1 MSEVN
6 THVVENATHGVEPD
20 PIVAQP
26 ESSAI
31 PQAFDDTPPAAWRE
45 RAAKAEKRSAALES
59 QIKEFE
65 ESLASVRS
73 QLEEERR
80 ARAIDAELH
89 KADPI
94 DADTVRMLIEVSMP
108 DKTNADVAKVVGD
121 LKKRKPFL
129 FREAP
134 RRSAYGAFAERD
146 VDESRSL
153 AEEARL
159 TGDRNALLRYLRA
172 RRGV

>member
-1 MSEVN
+1 MSEVIAQ
-6 THVVENATHGVEPD
+6 TMEHATQSAEPD
-20 PIVAQP
+20 PIEADQAAP
-26 ESSAI
+26 SI

-73 QLEEERR
+73 QLQTEQR

-89 KADPI
+89 KAEPI
-94 DADTVRMLIEVSMP
+94 DADTVRMLVEVSMP
-108 DKTNADVAKVVGD
+108 DKQNADVAKVVGD

-146 VDESRSL
+146 FDESRSL

>member
-1 MSEVN
+1 MSAPS
-6 THVVENATHGVEPD
+6 TQTVEHATHGAEPNPVEPG
-20 PIVAQP
+20 P
-26 ESSAI
+26 ESATI
-31 PQAFDDTPPAAWRE
+31 PNALDDTPAPDWRE
-45 RAAKAEKRSAALES
+45 RATKAEKRSAALES

-65 ESLASVRS
+65 ESLTSMRS
-73 QLEEERR
+73 QLQTEQR

-89 KADPI
+89 KAEPI
-94 DADTVRMLIEVSMP
+94 DADTVRMLIEVSCP
-108 DKTNADVAKVVGD
+108 DKDAADVAKVVGD

-129 FREAP
+129 FREAS
-134 RRSAYGAFAERD
+134 RRPAYGTFAEHE
-146 VDESRSL
+146 VDESRDL

>member
-6 THVVENATHGVEPD
+6 TQTIEQATHGAEPD
-20 PIVAQP
+20 PIEH
-26 ESSAI
+26 ESAAI
-31 PQAFDDTPPAAWRE
+31 PQALDDTPMPAWRE
-45 RAAKAEKRSAALES
+45 RATKAEKRAAALES
-59 QIKEFE
+59 QVKEFE
-65 ESLASVRS
+65 ESLTSIRA
-73 QLEEERR
+73 QLQDEQR

-89 KADPI
+89 KAEPI
-94 DADTVRMLIEVSMP
+94 DADTVRMLIEVSIP
-108 DKTNADVAKVVGD
+108 DKQNADVAKVVTD

-129 FREAP
+129 FKEAP
-134 RRSAYGAFAERD
+134 RRSAYGTFAERD
-146 VDESRSL
+146 IDESREL

>member
-1 MSEVN
+1 MSEVI
-6 THVVENATHGVEPD
+6 TQAVEHAAQGAEPD
-20 PIVAQP
+20 PIEVGHDAP
-26 ESSAI
+26 AI
-31 PQAFDDTPPAAWRE
+31 PQAFDDPPAAVWRE
-45 RAAKAEKRSAALES
+45 RASRAEKRSAALEA

-65 ESLASVRS
+65 ESLASVRA
-73 QLEEERR
+73 QLQDEQR

-108 DKTNADVAKVVGD
+108 DKQNADVAKVVGD

-129 FREAP
+129 FRESP
-134 RRSAYGAFAERD
+134 RRSPYGAFPERD
-146 VDESRSL
+146 ADESRAL